1 MKEFIEQLEKDFNKF
16 VDETKEKMEELAER
30 MKGKNKAP
38 EAGDVVKI
46 SGIEWLI
53 LDKTEDVYYAITKDF
68 IDLGMKFDPN
78 KNDWRSSELREFLN
92 GEFLAGLEEDMLL
105 EFERDLTSLDGQTE
119 YGACTDKVS
128 LLTVDEYRKYRKY
141 LPNTKK
147 WWWLIT
153 PWSTPCNDWER
164 AVTVV
169 SPSGY
174 FIRDYC
180 FYNFGVRPFCILKSN
195 IFVSKESK

>member
-1 MKEFIEQLEKDFNKF
+1 MKEFIEQLEKGFNNF
-16 VDETKEKMEELAER
+16 VDEAKEIMKDFSER
-30 MKGKNKAP
+30 MESKKKAP

-53 LDKTEDVYYAITKDF
+53 LEKTEDVYYAITKDF
-68 IDLGMKFDPN
+68 IDLGMEFDPN

-105 EFERDLTSLDGQTE
+105 EFERNLTSLDGQTE
-119 YGACTDKVS
+119 YGSCMDKVS

-141 LPNTKK
+141 LPNTNK

-169 SPSGY
+169 SPAGRISNY
-174 FIRDYC
+174 ICR
-180 FYNFGVRPFCILKSN
+180 NFLGVRPFCIFKSS
-195 IFVSKESK
+195 IFESGE